1 MFQIFN
7 EEFGEDLRRQWLG
20 TQLGCDKS
28 QLWHYTKDVLKRLRM
43 APKASKNKTEDE
55 YKLPDKIPEGTIL
68 TTIAK
73 KQLRVGKSI
82 GKQLAM
88 ILL

>member
-1 MFQIFN
+1 
-7 EEFGEDLRRQWLG
+7 
-20 TQLGCDKS
+20 
-28 QLWHYTKDVLKRLRM
+28 M

-82 GKQLAM
+82 GKQQAM
-88 ILL
+88 IPL

>member
-1 MFQIFN
+1 
-7 EEFGEDLRRQWLG
+7 
-20 TQLGCDKS
+20 
-28 QLWHYTKDVLKRLRM
+28 M

-88 ILL
+88 IPCKERQLKKCMHGLALLVIPK